1 MKLLKCHVDN
11 FGKLS
16 NYDYEFTGGLNTI
29 QEPNGFGKST
39 LAAFIKAMFYGFT
52 NDRKQS
58 IIENERKKYSPWQ
71 GGSYG
76 GYLEFEFEGINY
88 RVKRT
93 FGEKASKDTF
103 SLLDIL
109 NHKESLGFS
118 EKLGEEL
125 FQLDSKSF
133 MRSVYM
139 SQVRDTDI
147 VSTTSIQTKLSNL
160 VDNTDDM
167 NNYDSAMSSLK
178 DARMAYQK
186 FRGLGGIIDD
196 MQNKI
201 SSLESKLI
209 DAEAKII
216 PLKEITKEF
225 ENLNE
230 QKEQQEKEISLI
242 RDKITKA
249 SKQQGDNALREQFVD
264 LEKKLQTTEDSI
276 EKLNKLYPEG
286 CPKKEEVTINNK
298 RVLEFDQAER
308 GLSEL
313 EIREEDIKCEA
324 EWREVFAD
332 VTETSNDIRLC
343 QTKYDN
349 LSEVTAQ
356 TSIQMSKEELMQLDV
371 LEETFEH
378 GVPTEQEI
386 RDYQAKIDLLSAK
399 KGELKAN
406 QLSAQEIEQLYDLER
421 FFGENIVDENELEYC
436 EDIQGQIKTLENKL
450 QDMILSDKEKK
461 EWNRLSHIF
470 SIEVPE
476 DSVIL
481 QRQNDCRRIDELN
494 SKKNTKTIVLQ
505 SNQESGSKNS
515 KASVGLIILG
525 AVLIL
530 AGLFGF
536 VSNSIA
542 TGAVCTVFGF
552 VVILISFWMH
562 TKQMVNQSSGQAT
575 VESSAISE
583 EEIQELYNLQKN
595 LKEFIFKF
603 YDNNSDINTNLTDL
617 MLDKKAYLQ
626 LKEKKEDI
634 ESKVNELRDKIAENQ
649 KILQNIFSQYYPNS
663 DYQERFVSEVRDKWR
678 NYKSLRERHSN
689 LQEIRDR
696 LENDIENLIQELKTE
711 FAKYYQIDDNK
722 EFSDILSQLKSDV
735 QTFDTLKQKY
745 NRTKSIREEAE
756 NKKSELSESIEYILK
771 KYNTYSEND
780 NYNDSIENLRNN
792 FYAYQNAVKNVV
804 AFKKRKEELERQK
817 SKAKEGLEHFAKEYG
832 IDIPVSEEVLSKISD
847 DIINYE
853 KQIQE
858 NVELL
863 KKLEDFKSQH
873 PEYKDVLSKEEGES
887 EELPSTEVLIEE
899 EKYAKEKLR
908 VTDEELQI
916 ARNKRKDLLNKVEQ
930 IPDMEDQLNRLKT
943 EKKNAENS
951 RDILDN
957 TLRLLETAKNNLS
970 NQYVG
975 GVEQNFTNYIQ
986 KLLGNGFD
994 NTIIGHDLKIHV
1006 DEKGEAREIG
1016 YFSAGTVD
1024 CMLICMRLALID
1036 SLFKQEKPF
1045 IILDDPFVNLDDAHT
1060 SYALEMLKKIARDK
1074 QIIYM
1079 VCNSSRT

>member
-58 IIENERKKYSPWQ
+58 VIENERKKYSPWQ

-93 FGEKASKDTF
+93 FGEKASKDNF
-103 SLLDIL
+103 SLRDIL
-109 NHKESLGFS
+109 NHKEISGFS

-139 SQVRDTDI
+139 SQAKETDTI
-147 VSTTSIQTKLSNL
+147 VTTSIQTKLSNL

-167 NNYDSAMSSLK
+167 NNYDSAMISLK

-186 FRGLGGIIDD
+186 FRGSGGSIYD

-201 SSLESKLI
+201 SSLESRLI
-209 DAEAKII
+209 DAKAKKI
-216 PLKEITKEF
+216 PLKEITKEV

-230 QKEQQEKEISLI
+230 QKEKQEKEISLI

-249 SKQQGDNALREQFVD
+249 SKQQGDKALREQFVD
-264 LEKKLQTTEDSI
+264 LEKNLNRTEDNI

-286 CPKKEEVTINNK
+286 CPKKEEVTINSK
-298 RVLEFDQAER
+298 RVLELGQAEKS
-308 GLSEL
+308 LSEL
-313 EIREEDIKCEA
+313 VIEDEDIKCEV

-332 VTETSNDIRLC
+332 ATETSNDIRLC
-343 QTKYDN
+343 QTKYDK

-356 TSIQMSKEELMQLDV
+356 TSIQMSQEELMKLDG
-371 LEETFEH
+371 LGEMFEQ

-386 RDYQAKIDLLSAK
+386 RDYQAKIDLLSTK
-399 KGELKAN
+399 RGELKAN
-406 QLSAQEIEQLYDLER
+406 QFSVQENEQLTELER
-421 FFGENIVDENELEYC
+421 FFGENIVDDNELEYC

-450 QDMILSDKEKK
+450 QDMIMSDKEKT

-481 QRQNDCRRIDELN
+481 QKQNDCRRIDELN

-515 KASVGLIILG
+515 KASVGLIIFG

-583 EEIQELYNLQKN
+583 EEIQELYNLQKS
-595 LKEFIFKF
+595 LKEFILKF

-626 LKEKKEDI
+626 LKEKKEYI

-649 KILQNIFSQYYPNS
+649 KILQNIFSRYYSNS

-678 NYKSLRERHSN
+678 NYQSLRERRSN
-689 LQEIRDR
+689 LQELRER
-696 LENDIENLIQELKTE
+696 LENDIENIIQELKTA
-711 FAKYYQIDDNK
+711 FAKYYQKDDNK

-735 QTFDTLKQKY
+735 QNFDTLKQKY

-756 NKKSELSESIEYILK
+756 NKKRELSESIEYILK

-780 NYNDSIENLRNN
+780 NYNDSIENLRNS

-804 AFKKRKEELERQK
+804 AFKNRKEDLERQK
-817 SKAKEGLEHFAKEYG
+817 AKAKEGLEYFAKEYG
-832 IDIPVSEEVLSKISD
+832 LDIPVSEEVLSKISD

-858 NVELL
+858 KAELL
-863 KKLEDFKSQH
+863 KKLEDFKNKH
-873 PEYKDVLSKEEGES
+873 PEYKDGLPKEDGES
-887 EELPSTEVLIEE
+887 EELPSTEILIEE
-899 EKYAKEKLR
+899 EKHAKEKLR
-908 VTDEELQI
+908 VTDEELQT
-916 ARNKRKDLLNKVEQ
+916 ARNKRKELLNKVEQ
-930 IPDMEDQLNRLKT
+930 IPDMEDQLKRLKT

-957 TLRLLETAKNNLS
+957 TLRLLETAKDNLS

-975 GVEQNFTNYIQ
+975 GVEQNFANYID
-986 KLLGNGFD
+986 KLFRNGFD
-994 NTIIGHDLKIHV
+994 NVMIDHDLKIHV

-1036 SLFKQEKPF
+1036 ALFKKETPF
-1045 IILDDPFVNLDDAHT
+1045 IILDDPFVNLDDNHT
-1060 SYALEMLKKIARDK
+1060 SYALEMLKKIAQDK